1 MVGGGGCGSLGSMGP
16 LLPSQ
21 GAGDAGLESLVFVLS
36 LANSA
41 SQPVQIHR
49 VLGPA
54 TAWR

>member
-1 MVGGGGCGSLGSMGP
+1 MVGGGGCGSLGNMGP

-21 GAGDAGLESLVFVLS
+21 GAGDAGLESLVLVLS